1 MRKGVYLNEYV
12 DEILLPEKEDF
23 YNHLNMEDI
32 TNTDYAYAKRVCKDF
47 DIKNLGE
54 CHGLYVQSNRL
65 LLANVFENF
74 RNLRLKKY
82 ELNFAKFLTAPG
94 LPWQAALG
102 NTRVKLD
109 LLILIYY

>member
-1 MRKGVYLNEYV
+1 MEY
-12 DEILLPEKEDF
+12 
-23 YNHLNMEDI
+23 I
-32 TNTDYAYAKRVCKDF
+32 TNTDYVHAKRVCKDF

-54 CHGLYVQSNRL
+54 CHGLYVQNNRF

-82 ELNFAKFLTAPG
+82 ELDFAKFLTAPG
-94 LPWQAALG
+94 LPWQAGLG
-102 NTRVKLD
+102 NTRVIKLD